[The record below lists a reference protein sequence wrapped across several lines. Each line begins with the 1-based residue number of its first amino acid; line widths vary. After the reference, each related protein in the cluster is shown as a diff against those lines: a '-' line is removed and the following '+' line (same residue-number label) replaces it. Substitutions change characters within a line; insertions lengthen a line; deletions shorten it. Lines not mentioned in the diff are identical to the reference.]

1 MDKQTKAGIVAI
13 GIVIPLS
20 SLAVWNL
27 DQSILSY
34 ESATTNQKIIVIASF
49 YPLYEFTKEVGGDK
63 VDALALVP
71 LGIEPHDWE
80 PTIKDLQ
87 KMQQAD
93 LIVINGAGFE
103 SWVNDLDSINS
114 DVVIVDTSKGISTL
128 ENKLETGHKT
138 FVNPHIWLNPVM
150 AKIQVEN
157 IAEAL
162 MEIDPSN
169 KEYYRKN
176 TDSYI
181 LQLDELDNKIKDELS
196 QCKKKDF
203 ISFHNAFTYFADQYG
218 LVQHSILESNEP
230 DVEPTSQNLENI
242 IKLAKD
248 LGINV
253 IFTEESVDARTSQ
266 VIANE
271 INGKVS
277 ILSPLEIGD
286 KNTDYIEKM
295 EQNLLHLKEGL
306 CN

>member
-1 MDKQTKAGIVAI
+1 MNKQTKAGIVAI

-34 ESATTNQKIIVIASF
+34 ESATPNQKIVVISSF
-49 YPLYEFTKEVGGDK
+49 YPLYEFTKKIGGDK
-63 VDALALVP
+63 VEASLLVP

-80 PTIKDLQ
+80 PTVKDLQ

-103 SWVNDLDSINS
+103 NWVNDLDSINS
-114 DVVIVDTSKGISTL
+114 DVVIVDTSKGTSI
-128 ENKLETGHKT
+128 LETGHKT
-138 FVNPHIWLNPVM
+138 SLNPHIWLNPVM
-150 AKIQVEN
+150 AKRQVQN

-162 MEIDPSN
+162 MKIDPSN
-169 KEYYRKN
+169 KEYYQKN

-181 LQLDELDNKIKDELS
+181 LQLDELDSKIKNDLS
-196 QCKKKDF
+196 QCEKKDF
-203 ISFHNAFTYFADQYG
+203 ISFHNAFNYFANQYG
-218 LVQHSILESNEP
+218 LVQHSILESNQP

-248 LGINV
+248 LDINV
-253 IFTEESVDARTSQ
+253 IFTEEAVDIRTSK

-277 ILSPLEIGD
+277 VLSPLEVGD
-286 KNTDYIEKM
+286 KNTDYIAKM